1 MLEKLIGKNLKN
13 LMLISTFKTDMI
25 FVSDFIFKNQITV
38 LNVFDNEELSFHCNS
53 FHYET

>member
-1 MLEKLIGKNLKN
+1 MLEKLIGENLKN